1 MRLVE
6 LVTQGDVPGS
16 KGCVLGSI
24 SPRIAAYRA
33 DSIDA
38 SGSVTGLLA
47 ELLLGTEDVRWAG
60 APWVAGEATVGVS
73 PNSTDAGDLK
83 LRRNG
88 SRRASKLTLAAVG
101 QLASEARNL
110 GPADWQQG
118 VPATVLSAVFFSA
131 PGQRSP
137 LPPLLSAPVAEE
149 FTRLASRRRR
159 NEPTTAAAEPRRYDE
174 MLRRRDE
181 LAARIEG
188 LLATR
193 RQESGALDRRLAE
206 LDESRSELADRVE
219 ELRLRVR
226 ALTDELDAAG
236 ARARYEELTRVAA
249 EAEGR
254 QAADEWAPRV
264 EELDE
269 EVARWRSTLAELEA
283 RESYLRGELARVR
296 PDDAA
301 PQLVL
306 ADQRASVAVAQRLVA
321 DLEAEVARF
330 ARSGGSPHCVC
341 QDAHP
346 RLNPLVETLGR
357 HVARLADLVAQ
368 QDHALRTQELLA
380 EAAQLDRSQT
390 ELRRQLEHLLERRQ
404 TLWRSSRARTAWTE
418 APADHAV
425 RYDRPSAE
433 SEHRRYAEELA
444 VLEAELA
451 SLDRERRDVAE
462 RRRRLL
468 DAGQLGQWQ
477 RELDALQAELSRFAD
492 QPATL
497 ANGSLRASDVLA
509 RLSDGEFNELR
520 LAPGGRSVE
529 ARDRSGRLVRQQ
541 DLTPTEQRLVAWAL
555 RLALADACHASD
567 IAFPLVLDQPF
578 ADLDQRHAANLA
590 TCLDDY
596 ARRGR
601 QVFLIARHGA
611 GLDRLRGL
619 GVPVAD
625 LQGSFLTEPVLAKP
639 VVAPEPKPP
648 VVHSVVREESVE
660 RSLLLDVDD
669 AIERFPVRIPG
680 GAEAFARA
688 RVRTIGDLIG
698 GDPSAI
704 AEEMQIEEVTAELVA
719 LWQAH
724 LALVCFTP
732 GLDLGSAKLLTECDI
747 LSVEE
752 LADANAERLGHALE
766 RRGATRA
773 TLDRVEEWVEA
784 ASDELERWRSTGYA
798 KTWRR
803 NRDERRQRIRDNAG
817 RRGSKGER
825 SRRNEDDPQRRSRR
839 DRPERT
845 RGQSQKG
852 QSQEGQS
859 RKTEEKGLRFYL
871 DVDHDIEAAPS
882 IGPVR
887 AEQLKAI
894 GVETVAHLL
903 AADPEDLA
911 ERLDDSRVD
920 AATIVA
926 WQHQSGLMCRIPGLR
941 GHDAQVLVG
950 SGFTSA
956 EEIAGMKPA
965 DLLQFVDPFCDTQ
978 EGQRALRGSA
988 RPDLAEVTQWVQGA
1002 RQRRAVEVA

>member
-6 LVTQGDVPGS
+6 LVTQNDSPSPGYS
-16 KGCVLGSI
+16 LSSL
-24 SPRIAAYRA
+24 SPRLGAYRA
-33 DSIDA
+33 DTVEPGA
-38 SGSVTGLLA
+38 SLAGLLA
-47 ELLLGTEDVRWAG
+47 ELLLGTEDVRWSA
-60 APWVAGEATVGVS
+60 APWVAGEATIA
-73 PNSTDAGDLK
+73 TAAGELK
-83 LRRNG
+83 LRRSG
-88 SRRASKLTLAAVG
+88 GRKASKLTLAATG
-101 QLASEARNL
+101 QTNQGSRPF
-110 GPADWQQG
+110 GPDDWQQG
-118 VPATVLSAVFFSA
+118 VPPAVLSAVFFAA
-131 PGQRSP
+131 PGLRSP
-137 LPPLLSAPVAEE
+137 LAPLLSAQVAEE

-159 NEPTTAAAEPRRYDE
+159 QDSPSTTAYEPRRADE
-174 MLRRRDE
+174 LLQRRDE
-181 LAARIEG
+181 LAARIEA
-188 LLATR
+188 LLSAR
-193 RQESGALDRRLAE
+193 RQESGSLDRRLAE
-206 LDESRSELADRVE
+206 LDAARSDLAERVD

-226 ALTDELDAAG
+226 ALTEQLDADG

-254 QAADEWAPRV
+254 QAADQWAPRV

-269 EVARWRSTLAELEA
+269 EVARWRATLAELEA
-283 RESYLRGELARVR
+283 REAYIRSELARVR

-330 ARSGGSPHCVC
+330 ARSGSTPVCLC

-357 HVARLADLVAQ
+357 HVNRLADLVSQ

-404 TLWRSSRARTAWTE
+404 TLWRSSRARTVRTE
-418 APADHAV
+418 GPAEYAT
-425 RYDRPSAE
+425 RYDRPSLE
-433 SEHRRYAEELA
+433 GEHRRYAEELEA
-444 VLEAELA
+444 LEAELA
-451 SLDRERRDVAE
+451 ALDRDRRDVAE

-468 DAGQLGQWQ
+468 DAGQLGDWQ
-477 RELDALQAELSRFAD
+477 RELDALQADISRVAD
-492 QPATL
+492 QPSTTV
-497 ANGSLRASDVLA
+497 NGSLRASDVLA

-529 ARDRSGRLVRQQ
+529 ARDRSGRIVRQQ

-555 RLALADACHASD
+555 RLALADACHAAD
-567 IAFPLVLDQPF
+567 VAFPLVLDQAF
-578 ADLDQRHAANLA
+578 AELDDRHAANLA

-601 QVFLIARHGA
+601 QVVVFSRDGA
-611 GLDRLRGL
+611 GLNRLRGL
-619 GVPVAD
+619 GVTVTD
-625 LQGSFLTEPVLAKP
+625 LLNGRTVRTAVETP
-639 VVAPEPKPP
+639 VVKSTPT
-648 VVHSVVREESVE
+648 VRTVVREEAIE

-669 AIERFPVRIPG
+669 PIERFPIRIAG

-688 RVRTIGDLIG
+688 RVRTIGELIG

-704 AEEMQIEEVTAELVA
+704 AEEMEIEDVTAELVS

-732 GLDLGSAKLLTECDI
+732 GLDLASAKLLVDCDI

-752 LADANAERLGHALE
+752 LAEANAERLAHALS
-766 RRGATRA
+766 RRGASRA
-773 TLDRVEEWVEA
+773 TLARLEEWIEA
-784 ASDELERWRSTGYA
+784 ASDQLERWRSRGYA
-798 KTWRR
+798 KQWRR
-803 NRDERRQRIRDNAG
+803 SRDERRRRIRDNAG
-817 RRGSKGER
+817 RRSSRGER
-825 SRRNEDDPQRRSRR
+825 TLRVTGDGEPRRRRRRRVERSSERHSGASRDE
-839 DRPERT
+839 
-845 RGQSQKG
+845 K
-852 QSQEGQS
+852 
-859 RKTEEKGLRFYL
+859 KTKLRFYL
-871 DVDHDIEAAPS
+871 NVDDDVEAAPS
-882 IGPVR
+882 IGPKR
-887 AEQLKAI
+887 AGQLKSL
-894 GVETVAHLL
+894 GVETVAQLL

-920 AATIVA
+920 AAEIVA

-956 EEIAGMKPA
+956 EEIAAMKPA
-965 DLLQFVDPFCDTQ
+965 DLLEFVDPFCDTS

-988 RPDLAEVTQWVQGA
+988 RPDLAEVTEWVQGA
-1002 RQRRAVEVA
+1002 RQRRAVSVA

>member
-6 LVTQGDVPGS
+6 LVTQGDVPS
-16 KGCVLGSI
+16 SRGCSLGPV

-33 DSIDA
+33 DSVEA
-38 SGSVTGLLA
+38 SGSVAGLLA
-47 ELLLGTEDVRWAG
+47 ELLLGTEDLRWAG
-60 APWVAGEATVGVS
+60 APWVAGETTVATA
-73 PNSTDAGDLK
+73 AGDLK

-88 SRRASKLTLAAVG
+88 GRRASKLTLTTLS
-101 QLASEARNL
+101 QPASEARNL

-118 VPATVLSAVFFSA
+118 VPAAVLSSVFFAA

-149 FTRLASRRRR
+149 FMRLASRRRR
-159 NEPTTAAAEPRRYDE
+159 NDTTATAPEPRRYDE
-174 MLRRRDE
+174 LLRRRDE
-181 LAARIEG
+181 LASRIEG

-206 LDESRSELADRVE
+206 LDASRGELAERVE
-219 ELRLRVR
+219 ELRRRVR
-226 ALTDELDAAG
+226 ALADELDAAG

-269 EVARWRSTLAELEA
+269 EVARWRSTLGELEA

-330 ARSGGSPHCVC
+330 ARAGGSPHCIC

-418 APADHAV
+418 APSDHSA
-425 RYDRPSAE
+425 RHDRPMVE
-433 SEHRRYAEELA
+433 SEHRRYAEELG
-444 VLEAELA
+444 VFEAELA
-451 SLDRERRDVAE
+451 ALDRERRDVAE

-468 DAGQLGQWQ
+468 DAGQLGDWQ

-492 QPATL
+492 QPTPATS
-497 ANGSLRASDVLA
+497 GSLRASDVLA

-520 LAPGGRSVE
+520 LAPGGRTVE
-529 ARDRSGRLVRQQ
+529 ARDRSGRLARQQ
-541 DLTPTEQRLVAWAL
+541 DLTPTEQILVAWAL
-555 RLALADACHASD
+555 RLALADACHAAD

-578 ADLDQRHAANLA
+578 ADLDDRHAANLA
-590 TCLDDY
+590 TSLDDY

-601 QVFLIARHGA
+601 QVFLMARNGA

-619 GVPVAD
+619 GVSVTD
-625 LQGSFLTEPVLAKP
+625 LHGLVSAEP
-639 VVAPEPKPP
+639 VVAKPIFIAEPKQPVVTTP
-648 VVHSVVREESVE
+648 VVHTVVREEAVE

-669 AIERFPVRIPG
+669 AIERFPVRLVG

-688 RVRTIGDLIG
+688 RVRTIGDLVG

-704 AEEMQIEEVTAELVA
+704 AEEMQVEEVTAELVA
-719 LWQAH
+719 LWQSH

-752 LADANAERLGHALE
+752 LAEADAQRLGLALQ
-766 RRGATRA
+766 RRGATPA

-784 ASDELERWRSTGYA
+784 ASDGLERWRSTGYA

-817 RRGSKGER
+817 RRSAKGER
-825 SRRNEDDPQRRSRR
+825 SHRDTGDSERRPRR
-839 DRPERT
+839 DRSERT
-845 RGQSQKG
+845 KG
-852 QSQEGQS
+852 ES
-859 RKTEEKGLRFYL
+859 RKSDDKSVRFYL
-871 DVDHDIEAAPS
+871 DTTNDIEAAPS
-882 IGPVR
+882 IGPTR
-887 AEQLKAI
+887 AEQLKSL
-894 GVETVAHLL
+894 GVETVAQLL
-903 AADPEDLA
+903 AADPADLA

-920 AATIVA
+920 AATVVA

-965 DLLQFVDPFCDTQ
+965 DLLQFVDPFCDTI
-978 EGQRALRGSA
+978 EGQRALRGSV
-988 RPDLAEVTQWVQGA
+988 RPDLAEVTQWIQGA